1 MTLPNLSPYKLA
13 VQIAAGAIALAAL
26 VALVMSWSARGQR
39 IEALEGWQA
48 TVVQATTLATVEPN
62 AKGQRKTLK
71 PEQIA
76 AAIAGLKRTADSC
89 LAASAERDRIVRDA
103 KARADAA
110 DMALANVQ
118 VILQGEFSSAEKRIK
133 ALEAVKAQPTPELQC
148 QAIGVDSK
156 AAWEGWK

>member
-1 MTLPNLSPYKLA
+1 MTFPNLSPYKLA

-26 VALVMSWSARGQR
+26 VALAVSWSARGQR
-39 IEALEGWQA
+39 IEALEGWQG

-62 AKGQRKTLK
+62 AKGARKTLK
-71 PEQIA
+71 PEQVP

-103 KARADAA
+103 KARADVA
-110 DMALANVQ
+110 DLALANFQAV
-118 VILQGEFSSAEKRIK
+118 LRGEYSSAQKRIE
-133 ALEAVKAQPTPELQC
+133 ALAAVKAQPTPELQC
-148 QAIGVDSK
+148 QAIGGDSK